1 MLNRIGLLIN
11 SFLYIY
17 LDLLVDNVINY
28 LNTVVGKGSDKIIT
42 QDALAKKIGCTPVS
56 LNRYL
61 NYQREMPVDI
71 IFKIKKALN
80 ITDEFFM
87 NLYQDFSLKEDNK
100 INNIELKIK
109 NLSNK
114 NKIKLLDYIEY
125 LIFQQCNEEK
135 KMKELKIMLNQIY

>member
-42 QDALAKKIGCTPVS
+42 QDALAKKIGCTPVC